1 MYLNVSMD
9 TRAAVQVGDRAIE
22 LWTLPV
28 PDQLGDDEALLAVE
42 GSGMCGSDWRQ
53 YLGTLVPC
61 YPVINGHEIVGR
73 IERIGRA
80 AAARMGVDVGDRVAV
95 ETAKRC
101 GTCSGCRN
109 GARCEHPMHYGYTSV
124 DDGTGLN
131 GGYAEYLVLRA
142 GTVVYPM
149 PDHLSIEDA
158 VFFNPLGSGL
168 DWVTRLGG
176 TSVGDTVVIN
186 GPGQRGL
193 GCILAAREV
202 GAATIIVAGR
212 GRRPWKLELARS
224 LGATHVVNT
233 DEDSLPDAVRSIT
246 GGAMADVAVDTT
258 TPAATQ
264 ALSDCVASLRM
275 EGTLVLTVRKDVE
288 PEGFAGSLISKAV
301 TAKGALAASSWGKRQ
316 AVRML
321 STRRYDLTGVHTHT
335 FPIDDLDLAIRTF
348 GGEVPGEDAVHI
360 TVTPR

>member
-1 MYLNVSMD
+1 MES
-9 TRAAVQVGDRAIE
+9 RAAVQVGDRAIE
-22 LWTLPV
+22 LWTMPV
-28 PDQLGDDEALLAVE
+28 PEVLGDDEALLAVE

-53 YLGTLVPC
+53 YKGELLPC

-73 IERIGRA
+73 IARIGQLA
-80 AAARMGVDVGDRVAV
+80 SARTGVGVGDRVAV

-101 GTCSGCRN
+101 GTCGGCRR
-109 GARCEHPMHYGYTSV
+109 GKRCEEPMHYGYTSV
-124 DDGTGLN
+124 EDGSGLN
-131 GGYAEYLVLRA
+131 GGYSEYLVLRP

-168 DWVTRLGG
+168 DWVARLAG

-202 GAATIIVAGR
+202 GAVNIIVAGR
-212 GRRPWKLELARS
+212 GRRPWKLELAKR

-233 DEDSLPDAVRSIT
+233 DEESLPDVVRSIT
-246 GGAMADVAVDTT
+246 KGEMADQAIDTT
-258 TPAATQ
+258 VPQATQ
-264 ALSDCVASLRM
+264 SLADCVASLRK
-275 EGTLVLTVRKDVE
+275 EGTVVITVRKDVD
-288 PEGFAGSLISKAV
+288 PEHFAGSLISRAA
-301 TAKGALAASSWGKRQ
+301 TAKGALAASEWGKRQ

-321 STRRYDLTGVHTHT
+321 STRRFDLTGVHTHT
-335 FPIDDLDLAIRTF
+335 LPIDDLDRAIRIL
-348 GGEVPGEDAVHI
+348 GGEVEGEDAVHI
-360 TVTPR
+360 TVTPQ